1 MSFTSSSSYKAHK
14 TKLEMN
20 EMERERK
27 NEKKMHCVYARCS
40 ARLHYFLHSLRFS
53 AYSHDFMLNVH
64 KK

>member
-27 NEKKMHCVYARCS
+27 NEKKFTVSMLGARQDCIIFFTLYDS
-40 ARLHYFLHSLRFS
+40 QPIRMILC
-53 AYSHDFMLNVH
+53 
-64 KK
+64 